1 MRFLAYAEGYDE
13 IGDVKY
19 KYYKIIFRS
28 VMLTIL
34 FVCHDA
40 MWEYIWHPQPNDC
53 YCNRYIFLIQNL

>member
-1 MRFLAYAEGYDE
+1 MRFLAHAEGYDE

-40 MWEYIWHPQPNDC
+40 MWEYI
-53 YCNRYIFLIQNL
+53 